1 MEERSLD
8 VKALRSTLAGDA
20 FSPGD
25 DGWDSARQAWN
36 LVADQHPAT
45 VVYVESADDVA
56 ATIESAR
63 DAGLGVAAQ
72 GTGHGA
78 TPMGPLDEVVLLKT
92 ERMRGISIDAGA
104 RSGRVEA
111 GVIWR
116 DFLNAAGEEGLAGL
130 AGSSPDVGVVGYS
143 LGGGLGWLGRRYGFS
158 FNSVRAI
165 ELVTADGERLRVDA
179 DNEPELFWALRGGGG
194 NFGVVTAME
203 VDLYPE
209 REVYA
214 GSLLLPAEQG
224 REIFQ
229 RYREW
234 TETVPDE
241 LTSIARFLHLPP
253 IPQVPEPLRDR
264 PIVTIGACFI
274 GDEAEGAE
282 LIAPMR
288 AIAEPIMDL
297 FQTMPASQLVSV
309 HMDPEE
315 PVPGLGHH
323 SLVRELPAEAVD
335 AFVDAAGVDSGSP
348 LLLAELRQLGGAL
361 SRPAEGAGALSHVDA
376 AFVFNGVGMPM
387 GPDTAGPIERHLD
400 HVTEALQPWA
410 ATGHYFNFA
419 ERPTP
424 PEDLFSGDT
433 GRRLAEVKARWDPD
447 GVIRAN
453 HAVPAAA

>member
-1 MEERSLD
+1 MEAGSFD
-8 VKALRSTLAGDA
+8 VQALRSTLAGDV

-36 LVADQHPAT
+36 LAADQNPAA
-45 VVYVESADDVA
+45 VVYAESVDDVA
-56 ATIESAR
+56 ATIELAR
-63 DAGLGVAAQ
+63 AAGLGVAAQ

-78 TPMGPLDEVVLLKT
+78 TPMAPLDEVVLLKT
-92 ERMRGISIDAGA
+92 ERMRGIEIDAEA
-104 RSGRVEA
+104 RTGRVEA

-116 DFLNAAGEEGLAGL
+116 DFLNAAGDDGLAGL

-158 FNSVRAI
+158 CNSVRAV

-179 DNEPELFWALRGGGG
+179 DNESELFWALRGGGG
-194 NFGVVTAME
+194 NFAVVTAME
-203 VDLYPE
+203 VQLYPA

-214 GSLLLPAEQG
+214 GSLVLPGESG
-224 REIFQ
+224 REIFH

-253 IPQVPEPLRDR
+253 IPQVPEPLQDR
-264 PIVTIGACFI
+264 PLVTIGACFL

-288 AIAEPIMDL
+288 EIVDPVMDL
-297 FQTMPASQLVSV
+297 FQTMPASQLVTV

-323 SLVRELPAEAVD
+323 ALLRELPEEAVD
-335 AFVDAAGVDSGSP
+335 AFVDAAGMDSGSP

-361 SRPAEGAGALSHVDA
+361 SRPAEGAGALSHLDA
-376 AFVFNGVGMPM
+376 AFVFNGVGMAM
-387 GPDTAGPIERHLD
+387 GPDMAGPIERHLA
-400 HVTEALQPWA
+400 HVVDVMQPWA

-419 ERPTP
+419 ERAVP
-424 PEDLFSGDT
+424 PEDLFRGDA

>member
-1 MEERSLD
+1 MEAGSVD
-8 VKALRSTLAGDA
+8 VQTLSSTLAGGV

-25 DGWDSARQAWN
+25 EGWDSARQAWN
-36 LVADQHPAT
+36 LAADQNPAA
-45 VVYVESADDVA
+45 VVYAESVDDVA
-56 ATIESAR
+56 ATIDFAR
-63 DAGLGVAAQ
+63 EQGLGVAAQ

-92 ERMRGISIDAGA
+92 ERMRGIRIDAEA
-104 RSGRVEA
+104 RTGRVEA

-116 DFLNAAGEEGLAGL
+116 DFLNAAGEHGLAGL
-130 AGSSPDVGVVGYS
+130 AGSSPDVGVIGYS

-158 FNSVRAI
+158 CNSVRAI
-165 ELVTADGERLRVDA
+165 ELVTADGAQVRVDA
-179 DNEPELFWALRGGGG
+179 GNEPELFWALRGGGG

-203 VDLYPE
+203 MDLYPAAS
-209 REVYA
+209 VYA
-214 GSLLLPAEQG
+214 GSLVLPTEHG

-264 PIVTIGACFI
+264 PVVTLGACFL
-274 GDEAEGAE
+274 GEESEGAE
-282 LIAPMR
+282 LIAPLR
-288 AIAEPIMDL
+288 EIAEPIMDL
-297 FQTMPASQLVSV
+297 FQTMPASQIVQV

-323 SLVRELPAEAVD
+323 ALIRELPEEAVD
-335 AFVDAAGVDSGSP
+335 AFVEAAGVDSGSP

-361 SRPAEGAGALSHVDA
+361 SRSAADAGALSHLDA
-376 AFVFNGVGMPM
+376 AFVFNGVGMLM
-387 GPDTAGPIERHLD
+387 GPHMAEPIDRHLD
-400 HVTEALQPWA
+400 HVCDAMEPWTA
-410 ATGHYFNFA
+410 AGRYFNFS
-419 ERPTP
+419 ERLAP
-424 PEDLFSGDT
+424 PEDHFPGET
-433 GRRLAEVKARWDPD
+433 GRRLAEIKARWDPD

-453 HAVPAAA
+453 HALPAAA